1 MEISTKMHLLELSTM
16 IRVVKADKMEES
28 INIWQGDTLHEEKS
42 SCGNRTTNKIMCIHD
57 KGANVR
63 HFTKVWVCH
72 KIDILLIFIRLDST
86 EAKMK
91 NFVVLLMVAFIVAGL
106 QVADTRKLR
115 SPKFMAKDRRA
126 GPAAVSAGSLDERSQ
141 FIYRRVPCSNKDGPC
156 ETSDDC
162 CSTAA
167 ICSGYYPSD
176 PKTCFIY

>member
-1 MEISTKMHLLELSTM
+1 MNKNHL
-16 IRVVKADKMEES
+16 VAD
-28 INIWQGDTLHEEKS
+28 
-42 SCGNRTTNKIMCIHD
+42 RTPNKILCIHE
-57 KGANVR
+57 KGAYVR
-63 HFTKVWVCH
+63 HFTKVSVCY

-115 SPKFMAKDRRA
+115 RPIFMAKDRR

-141 FIYRRVPCSNKDGPC
+141 FINRRVPCSNRGGAC

-162 CSTAA
+162 CAW
-167 ICSGYYPSD
+167 SG
-176 PKTCFIY
+176 THLFILSRHW